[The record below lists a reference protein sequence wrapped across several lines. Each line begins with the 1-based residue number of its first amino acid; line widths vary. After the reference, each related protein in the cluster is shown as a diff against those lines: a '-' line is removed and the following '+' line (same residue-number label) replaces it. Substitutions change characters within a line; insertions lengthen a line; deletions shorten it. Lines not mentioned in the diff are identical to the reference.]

1 MKQESKEKFVR
12 FVKTK
17 GYLLVLA
24 VCCVAAVVV
33 TAIALGNSNTITAE
47 RPRPGVSPSV
57 SVTPT
62 IDPSIEPTIPPSVG
76 PVATVIV
83 FDSPVENATVGMTF
97 CDDELCFSSTLGYWY
112 GHMGMDFIGEEGA
125 SCLAVYGGT
134 VESVTRDISSGTVV
148 TVRINDELV
157 VSYGSLAEEVLVE
170 VGDTVV
176 KGQAIGTISD
186 SAYDEFK
193 EGPHVHLCVTENGV
207 KINPEKYLRSQE
219 K

>member
-1 MKQESKEKFVR
+1 MKQASKEKFVR

-33 TAIALGNSNTITAE
+33 TAVALGGSSTTSAE
-47 RPRPGVSPSV
+47 RPRPGVSISA
-57 SVTPT
+57 SVTPSSAPT
-62 IDPSIEPTIPPSVG
+62 VEPTVPPSAG

-97 CDDELCFSSTLGYWY
+97 CDDELCFSTTLGYWY
-112 GHMGMDFIGEEGA
+112 GHTGMDFLGEEGQD
-125 SCLAVYGGT
+125 CLAVYDGT
-134 VESVTRDISSGTVV
+134 VESVTRDISSGTVITIRV
-148 TVRINDELV
+148 NEDLV
-157 VSYGSLAEEVLVE
+157 VSYGSLAEETAVE

-176 KGQAIGTISD
+176 KGQKIGTISD

-193 EGPHVHLCVTENGV
+193 EGPHVHLCVYENGV
-207 KINPEKYLRSQE
+207 KIDPEKYLRTQE